1 MGERKGE
8 RQKYIAGNSP
18 GCMTVKK
25 RPFVEYTMAHTAPLF
40 TPLHTNGNE
49 EEMII
54 HREPTRVCEG
64 EVFQSNNYICLH
76 DIILKQPLDQVST

>member
-8 RQKYIAGNSP
+8 RQKYIAGNSEIHSGKKSP

-25 RPFVEYTMAHTAPLF
+25 RPFVEYTMAHTASLL
-40 TPLHTNGNE
+40 TPLHTNINE
-49 EEMII
+49 EEVII

-64 EVFQSNNYICLH
+64 KFFKATITFVHMISY
-76 DIILKQPLDQVST
+76 